1 MKFRSVSANP
11 AEQRQTRPK
20 DSRFQRASAAS
31 PLPPPLPVPF
41 YARMEEAAR
50 ETTDERRRY
59 DDEAF
64 SLSASAFCVASAGK
78 TNPSEKTWD
87 DNQGQSED
95 MKRNIR
101 CVYVSKM

>member
-1 MKFRSVSANP
+1 MRIRLNNVRHARRIPDSSA
-11 AEQRQTRPK
+11 
-20 DSRFQRASAAS
+20 
-31 PLPPPLPVPF
+31 PPPLPVPF

-50 ETTDERRRY
+50 ETTDDERRRY

>member
-20 DSRFQRASAAS
+20 DSRFQRASAAAATCS
-31 PLPPPLPVPF
+31 VLL
-41 YARMEEAAR
+41 ARMEEAAR

>member
-1 MKFRSVSANP
+1 MRIRLNNVRHARRIPDSSA
-11 AEQRQTRPK
+11 
-20 DSRFQRASAAS
+20 
-31 PLPPPLPVPF
+31 PLPPPPPPPLPVPF